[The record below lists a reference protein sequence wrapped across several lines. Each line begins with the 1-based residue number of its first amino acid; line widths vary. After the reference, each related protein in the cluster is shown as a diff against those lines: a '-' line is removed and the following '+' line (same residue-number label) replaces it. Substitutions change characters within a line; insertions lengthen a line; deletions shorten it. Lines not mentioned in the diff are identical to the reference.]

1 MSEAKGSL
9 QLLPWLFYESYD
21 FTIPQGQIK
30 ILGSKVNSLSKILF
44 SSMQF
49 YSKNSEFKF

>member
-21 FTIPQGQIK
+21 FTIPQEQIK

-49 YSKNSEFKF
+49 YSKNSKFKF